1 MPLLKL
7 VNKGVSHV
15 KVRQATEKDVVQIR
29 DVATS
34 PWFNTYLNIYAA
46 TTVNHLLEASYNE
59 HHLRKYFKK
68 NSSLVVEEGND
79 IVGFANFIYGEK
91 LYLSAHYVK
100 PESQHTGYGTALL
113 NEALLRFEDKFEGV
127 YLEVDNKNEEAVAY
141 YKEQC
146 LELTLL
152 SARNVWRKVRLST
165 YVQSILNKLNI
176 ILNEKEGNND

>member
-1 MPLLKL
+1 MF
-7 VNKGVSHV
+7 

-29 DVATS
+29 DVATKA
-34 PWFNTYLNIYAA
+34 WFNTYLNIYAA

-59 HHLRKYFKK
+59 HHLKK
-68 NSSLVVEEGND
+68 RLQEQLFLVVEEGND
-79 IVGFANFIYGEK
+79 IVGFANFIYGEE

-113 NEALLRFEDKFEGV
+113 NEGLSRFEDKFEGV

-141 YKEQC
+141 YKEQRFYN
-146 LELTLL
+146 LTLL

-165 YVQSILNKLNI
+165 YVQSILSKLNI